1 MARSHQEQEL
11 TESFDAD
18 YRMAQ
23 NDLMLELERAVC
35 GCDYGG
41 TSWTTKPEAQ
51 RLGHLLGLEPG
62 KRLLEL
68 GAGSGWP
75 GLFLAGTTGCDVA
88 LVDLPLEG
96 LRIARRRA
104 DAEPPPGACWIAQA
118 DGAALPFAAA
128 TFDAISHSDVLCCL
142 EPKASVLAECRR
154 VIRPG
159 GIMAFTVIYITPGL
173 SPADHGRALEA
184 SPPYVETPTPYP
196 DLLTQ
201 TGWTLKSRIDLTS
214 DYAATVRRLLRE
226 QEARAAPMNAL
237 LGEAEFTRR
246 RAAKRANIQVIED
259 GLLKRELFAVT
270 PV

>member
-1 MARSHQEQEL
+1 MARSDEEREL

-23 NDLMLELERAVC
+23 NDLMLELERVVC

-51 RLGHLLGLEPG
+51 RLGHLLGLGPG
-62 KRLLEL
+62 RRLLEL

-75 GLFLAGTTGCDVA
+75 GLFLAATTACDVA

-96 LRIARRRA
+96 LRIAKERA
-104 DAEPPPGACWIAQA
+104 AAEPPPGACWIAQA

-128 TFDAISHSDVLCCL
+128 SFDAISHSDVLCCL
-142 EPKASVLAECRR
+142 APKRSVLAECRR

-173 SPADHGRALEA
+173 TPADHARVLES
-184 SPPYVETPTPYP
+184 SPPYAETQTTYP

-201 TGWTLKSRIDLTS
+201 TGWTIDSTTDLTS
-214 DYAATVRRLLRE
+214 DYGATVRHLLRE
-226 QEARAAPMNAL
+226 QEARAARMNAL
-237 LGEAEFTRR
+237 LGEAEFANR

-270 PV
+270 PM

>member
-1 MARSHQEQEL
+1 MARSHEKLEL
-11 TESFDAD
+11 IASFDTD

-23 NDLMLELERAVC
+23 DELMLELERAVC

-51 RLGHLLGLEPG
+51 HLGHLLDLGPG

-75 GLFLAGTTGCDVA
+75 GLFLAATSACDIA

-96 LRIARRRA
+96 LRIARQRTA
-104 DAEPPPGACWIAQA
+104 AEPPPGACWIAQA
-118 DGAALPFAAA
+118 DGAALPLADGSFH
-128 TFDAISHSDVLCCL
+128 AISHSDVLCCL
-142 EPKASVLAECRR
+142 APKASVLAECRR

-173 SPADHGRALEA
+173 APADHARALEA
-184 SPPYVETPTPYP
+184 SPPYAKTPTLYP

-201 TGWTLKSRIDLTS
+201 TGWTLESTTDLTP
-214 DYAATVRRLLRE
+214 DYGATVRHLLRE
-226 QEARAAPMNAL
+226 QEARAARMTAL
-237 LGEAEFTRR
+237 LGEAEFADR

-259 GLLKRELFAVT
+259 GLLKRELFVVT
-270 PV
+270 PA